1 MTIERMIELLEI
13 EHECMR
19 RGAHSECDRDC
30 ARCELVQDDQEL
42 DEMYTGVIA
51 LLKEQDKLLHKKQK
65 DIDRL
70 CTEISEWKHKFHDKS
85 LKEQDAKYPVC
96 EKCGK
101 KIDHII
107 TSVFNYDGSDSEYSF
122 PITYDENGGC
132 IQFSTTQNWTGYE
145 LSDAEQKDSIRCP
158 FCREFPFDANEEIE
172 LYEPEEVVVMMWE
185 GR

>member
-1 MTIERMIELLEI
+1 MIRVPDREKVIKGLECCLGANDCDIEPEE
-13 EHECMR
+13 
-19 RGAHSECDRDC
+19 DC
-30 ARCELVQDDQEL
+30 PYKGMCLCAMALRL
-42 DEMYTGVIA
+42 DVLAM
-51 LLKEQDKLLHKKQK
+51 LKEQ
-65 DIDRL
+65 
-70 CTEISEWKHKFHDKS
+70 E
-85 LKEQDAKYPVC
+85 AKYPVC

-122 PITYDENGGC
+122 PVTYDENGGC

-145 LSDAEQKDSIRCP
+145 LSDTEQKDSIRCP
-158 FCREFPFDANEEIE
+158 FCHEFPFDANEEIE

>member
-1 MTIERMIELLEI
+1 MSDWFVGIEKTINGLENLREI
-13 EHECMR
+13 CKAKSDMSVGKGKILWAGYAKDAED
-19 RGAHSECDRDC
+19 A
-30 ARCELVQDDQEL
+30 
-42 DEMYTGVIA
+42 IA
-51 LLKEQDKLLHKKQK
+51 LLKEHE
-65 DIDRL
+65 
-70 CTEISEWKHKFHDKS
+70 T
-85 LKEQDAKYPVC
+85 KYPVC

-107 TSVFNYDGSDSEYSF
+107 TSVFNSYDGSDSEYSF
-122 PITYDENGGC
+122 PITYNEDGGC

-145 LSDAEQKDSIRCP
+145 LSDTEKKDSIRCP